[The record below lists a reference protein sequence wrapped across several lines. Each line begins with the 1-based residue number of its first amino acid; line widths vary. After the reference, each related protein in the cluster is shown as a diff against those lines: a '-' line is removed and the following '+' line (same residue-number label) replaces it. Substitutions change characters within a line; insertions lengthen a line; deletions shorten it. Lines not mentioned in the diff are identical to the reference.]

1 MHKSIFSFWFLTTL
15 LIGDEN
21 LAIAGAPKSVAL
33 TIYTNNMAMVSEKR
47 SAEIGHPGNV
57 KLMYSGVP
65 STIDTA
71 SVLVHFDQPA
81 QLYSQNYSYD
91 LISFNSLLKYHLG
104 QNVFYTQNKESNERK
119 EGTLL
124 SENPILIQE
133 QDQGAIYTPHQLF
146 FPSIP
151 KEMAVKPSLFW
162 NIKTDANHLDI
173 SLQYLTSQIG
183 WKSDYTLDLGD
194 NGKLDLGAWITIDN
208 RSGASF
214 QDANITVL
222 AGDVHMPTRVEPR
235 SYDKGMLAAAPS
247 ADNITNEPFSGYHLY
262 AIPFLETINDK
273 EQKQISF
280 IDKKGIPFDEYA
292 LNEQND
298 YFSNFGEREL
308 QFDHIVALQNSQANH
323 LGIPLP
329 RGTVRAYKKDKQ
341 HRSQFIGADFIND
354 IPKEE
359 EFKINIGK
367 YFDIAGKERVKEFRV
382 TKQQQH
388 IVYEI
393 TLNNHS
399 QKSEIIK
406 LKKNTPP
413 NLGKLAIK
421 DSCTAP
427 CAKETLSAFS
437 TLYTLTLAPE
447 ESYTLSVSYDME
459 LY

>member
-1 MHKSIFSFWFLTTL
+1 MHRSIFALSLLSAL
-15 LIGDEN
+15 LIGDGSLVTAED
-21 LAIAGAPKSVAL
+21 PKSVAL
-33 TIYTNNMAMVSEKR
+33 TIYTNSMAMVSEKR
-47 SAEIGHPGNV
+47 SARISQPGDV
-57 KLMYSGVP
+57 KLMCSGVP
-65 STIDTA
+65 SSIDTA

-81 QLYSQNYSYD
+81 QLFSQNYSYD
-91 LISFNSLLKYHLG
+91 LISFHSLLKYHLG
-104 QNVFYTQNKESNERK
+104 QQVLYAKDEESKERK

-133 QDQGAIYTPHQLF
+133 KDQGAIYTPHQLF

-162 NIKTDANHLDI
+162 NIKTDASQLDI
-173 SLQYLTSQIG
+173 TLQYLTSQIG

-194 NGKLDLGAWITIDN
+194 NRKLDLGAWVTIDN

-214 QDANITVL
+214 KDANITVL
-222 AGDVHMPTRVEPR
+222 AGDVHMPVRVEPR
-235 SYDKGMLAAAPS
+235 AYTKEVLAAAPA

-280 IDKKGIPFDEYA
+280 IDKKQIPFDEYA
-292 LNEQND
+292 LNEQLD

-308 QFDHIVALQNSQANH
+308 QFDHIVALQNSQQNR

-341 HRSQFIGADFIND
+341 HKSQFIGADFIND
-354 IPKEE
+354 TPKDEE
-359 EFKINIGK
+359 LKINIGK
-367 YFDIAGKERVKEFRV
+367 YFDIVGKERVSEFRV
-382 TKQQQH
+382 TKHQQY
-388 IVYEI
+388 IAYEI
-393 TLNNHS
+393 TLNNRS
-399 QKSEIIK
+399 QKKETIK
-406 LKKNTPP
+406 LKRDTPP
-413 NLGKLAIK
+413 NQGKLTIK

-427 CAKETLSAFS
+427 CAKERISAFS
-437 TLYTLTLAPE
+437 TLYTLTLEPE

-459 LY
+459 RY